1 MSRSN
6 FFFQLSILRRLREN
20 VKVLRALQLGHMMQ
34 TVLRKLTEAPELG
47 LKAFECPE
55 SLGLS
60 TDAL

>member
-1 MSRSN
+1 M
-6 FFFQLSILRRLREN
+6 RRLREN